1 MRVTHKDWWRAAT
14 DFSSL
19 LGVATDTGVPYG
31 ARVVAMRMFL
41 TGVPKS
47 ELEKQSASL
56 QATFSNA
63 SDEMVSTMLKDMTD
77 RGVAPQTMIRQTLN
91 SQQRSTTALCYA
103 WDAARRTDPGNPE
116 YVTLA
121 LAASEG
127 GYTEASKVAFDFL
140 AAAPH
145 TAQVTS
151 SPVLKQKVDQLVG
164 DAKKLPDDAEI
175 YAVANTDA
183 LILAMPNIMEAV
195 PAKEALFAILE
206 TAPNPE
212 IRLSA
217 LEQIVKLHLSG
228 TENFSV
234 ELEKAKATI
243 PQLFPDTAKQI
254 RANITLKRVK

>member
-1 MRVTHKDWWRAAT
+1 
-14 DFSSL
+14 
-19 LGVATDTGVPYG
+19 
-31 ARVVAMRMFL
+31 
-41 TGVPKS
+41 
-47 ELEKQSASL
+47 
-56 QATFSNA
+56 
-63 SDEMVSTMLKDMTD
+63 
-77 RGVAPQTMIRQTLN
+77 
-91 SQQRSTTALCYA
+91 
-103 WDAARRTDPGNPE
+103 
-116 YVTLA
+116 
-121 LAASEG
+121 
-127 GYTEASKVAFDFL
+127 VAFDFL